1 MLVVDRLVVKYGKA
15 LALNDVSL
23 KVSEGELVALVGSNG
38 AGKTTL
44 LNTISGLLRPASGS
58 VIFEGCSLNRVAP
71 NHIVKKG
78 LCQCPENRRLAMDMT
93 VEETLN
99 IGAYLRAD
107 RNLVRSDMK
116 RVYEL
121 FPRLE
126 ERKKSLAG
134 TLSGGERQMLSIG
147 RSLMTKPRLLM
158 LDEPSLGLAPLIKEN
173 IATTINEVNRFGV
186 TILLVEQDARM
197 ALRLAKRAY
206 VLEVGQVIKTGEASA
221 LLHDQEFTSLYLGM

>member
-1 MLVVDRLVVKYGKA
+1 LLVINNLVVKYGKA
-15 LALNDVSL
+15 LALNGVSL
-23 KVSEGELVALVGSNG
+23 KVSEGEVLALVGSNG

-44 LNTISGLLRPASGS
+44 LNTISGLLRPTAGD
-58 VIFEGCSLNRVAP
+58 VIFEGCSLIRVAP
-71 NHIVKKG
+71 NNIVKLG
-78 LCQCPENRRLAMDMT
+78 LCQCPENRHIATDMT

-99 IGAYLRAD
+99 LGAYLRSDRDSIRAD
-107 RNLVRSDMK
+107 LSK
-116 RVYEL
+116 VYEL
-121 FPRLE
+121 FPRLK
-126 ERKKSLAG
+126 ERRKSLAG

-158 LDEPSLGLAPLIKEN
+158 LDEPSLGLAPLIKED

-206 VLEVGQVIKTGEASA
+206 VLEVGQVIKTGEAGA
-221 LLHDQEFTSLYLGM
+221 LLRDQEFTSLYLGM

>member
-1 MLVVDRLVVKYGKA
+1 LLVINNLVVKYGKA

-23 KVSEGELVALVGSNG
+23 NVREGEIVALVGSNG

-44 LNTISGLLRPASGS
+44 LNTISGLLRPIAGD
-58 VIFEGCSLNRVAP
+58 VIFKGSSLIRVAP
-71 NHIVKKG
+71 NNIVKHG

-93 VEETLN
+93 VEETLKL
-99 IGAYLRAD
+99 GAYLRSDRDQIRAD
-107 RNLVRSDMK
+107 LK
-116 RVYEL
+116 KILEL

-126 ERKKSLAG
+126 ERKKSMAG

-173 IATTINEVNRFGV
+173 IATTIYEINRLGV

-206 VLEVGQVIKTGEASA
+206 VLEVGQVIMTGEADT
-221 LLHDQEFTSLYLGM
+221 LLRDKKFTSLYLGL